1 MRYAQINKEGICF
14 ADSFLAE
21 EIIAEDM
28 ILLSENEPS
37 PLGKK
42 YTNGKWMEIEQQE
55 PASQPI
61 SDTEMIMQS
70 LADIELILLERG
82 N

>member
-1 MRYAQINKEGICF
+1 MRYAQINKDGICF
-14 ADSFLAE
+14 ADSMLAE
-21 EIIAEDM
+21 EFIADDM
-28 ILLSENEPS
+28 ILLTENEPS

-42 YTNGKWMEIEQQE
+42 YNNGKWIEIKQE
-55 PASQPI
+55 TASQPL

-70 LADIELILLERG
+70 LADIELMLLERG